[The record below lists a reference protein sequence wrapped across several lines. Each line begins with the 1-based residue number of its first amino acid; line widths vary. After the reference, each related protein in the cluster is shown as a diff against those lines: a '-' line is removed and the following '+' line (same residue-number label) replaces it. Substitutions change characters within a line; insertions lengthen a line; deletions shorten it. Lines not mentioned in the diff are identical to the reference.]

1 VTGGRLLTGIAVACA
16 ILCGAARA
24 QEPVTVFAAASLK
37 TALDD
42 IADAYSKE
50 TGVTFHLSYAGSS
63 ALARQIEYGAPANI
77 FVSANADWMD
87 AIEAQDLLAHQ
98 TRRNLLT
105 NRLVLIAPAA
115 AKTRAISLSADTD
128 LVQMLAGG
136 RLALALV
143 RAVPAG
149 IYAREAL
156 TALGLW
162 ESVQDKIA
170 QTDNARAALRLV
182 AMGEAPLG
190 IVYATDARAESRV
203 SVVAPIDPALHSEIT
218 YSAAILKEGDTP
230 TARDFLSY
238 LQGHSAQSRFAGHGF
253 LPLEASE

>member
-1 VTGGRLLTGIAVACA
+1 MTGGRFLAGIAVACMV
-16 ILCGAARA
+16 LCGAARS
-24 QEPVTVFAAASLK
+24 QESVTVFAAASLK

-42 IADAYSKE
+42 IAEAYSKQ

-87 AIEAQDLLAHQ
+87 AIEAQDLLALQ
-98 TRRNLLT
+98 TRQDLLT
-105 NRLVLIAPAA
+105 NRLVLIAPATA
-115 AKTRAISLSADTD
+115 QTPAFTLSADTD
-128 LVQMLAGG
+128 LAQQLDGG

-143 RAVPAG
+143 NAVPAG

-156 TALGLW
+156 TTLGIW
-162 ESVQDKIA
+162 ESVEDKIA

-182 AMGEAPLG
+182 AIGEAPFG
-190 IVYATDARAESRV
+190 IVYTTDANAESRV
-203 SVVAPIDPALHSEIT
+203 SIVASIDPALHSEIT

-230 TARDFLSY
+230 SARAFLTH
-238 LQGHSAQSRFAGHGF
+238 LQGQNAQSRFAAHGF
-253 LPLEASE
+253 LPLGASR